1 MCVDPTDPKSR
12 FKREQ
17 IASLINL
24 NENQNTIVEI
34 YIMEEKTGKRHWEL
48 DPEDPNIYMEWL
60 NGVNILRNKINLFR
74 ALSTRQQKAMYNS
87 GEMGQ
92 QNITNGNN
100 NQQSPTATT
109 NPFARQAAATPPGGE
124 RIIRTSS
131 GKEYKASE
139 RPDLAKLASK
149 PKKGYPRR
157 SRSR

>member
-60 NGVNILRNKINLFR
+60 NGANILRNKINLFK
-74 ALSTRQQKAMYNS
+74 ALSARQQKAMYNS

-92 QNITNGNN
+92 QNVTNGNN
-100 NQQSPTATT
+100 NQSPTTT
-109 NPFARQAAATPPGGE
+109 NPFARQAAPATPPGD

-131 GKEYKASE
+131 GKEFKASE
-139 RPDLAKLASK
+139 RPDLARLANK

>member
-74 ALSTRQQKAMYNS
+74 ALSSRQQKAMYNS
-87 GEMGQ
+87 GDQ
-92 QNITNGNN
+92 QNVTNTNGNN
-100 NQQSPTATT
+100 NQQATT
-109 NPFARQAAATPPGGE
+109 NPFAKATTQPTNPAD

-131 GKEYKASE
+131 GKEFKASE
-139 RPDLAKLASK
+139 RPDLAKLANK